1 MKEKKNNN
9 GLIENKQ
16 KRNIELKY
24 SRYEKEKQKVYI
36 LKQHNWLYKKKPDKV
51 ICSST

>member
-36 LKQHNWLYKKKPDKV
+36 LKQHN
-51 ICSST
+51 